1 MTEQMHEP
9 DAVAEKK
16 AHAERDEREALA
28 DGGGHASPADAP
40 AEDESSY
47 STEAEQGA
55 AQPTP
60 DGHR

>member
-9 DAVAEKK
+9 DAVADEKSRAQK
-16 AHAERDEREALA
+16 DEREALA

-40 AEDESSY
+40 DDDESSY
-47 STEAEQGA
+47 TTEAEQGS

-60 DGHR
+60 DGQR

>member
-9 DAVAEKK
+9 DAVADEKARAQK
-16 AHAERDEREALA
+16 VEREALA
-28 DGGGHASPADAP
+28 DGGGRASPADEA
-40 AEDESSY
+40 ADDESSY

-60 DGHR
+60 DGRH